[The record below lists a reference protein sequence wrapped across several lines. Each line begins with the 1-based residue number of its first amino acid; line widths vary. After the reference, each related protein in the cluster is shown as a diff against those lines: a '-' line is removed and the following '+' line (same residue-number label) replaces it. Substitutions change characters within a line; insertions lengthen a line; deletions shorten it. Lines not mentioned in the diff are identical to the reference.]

1 MKECASWRCP
11 FKRKICICNHC
22 VQLYKREGL
31 VPEELKE
38 KLQGME
44 QNSVEDDY
52 EDDERKKC

>member
-1 MKECASWRCP
+1 
-11 FKRKICICNHC
+11 
-22 VQLYKREGL
+22 